1 MADVP
6 KDLLQ
11 EITRLEELFSTST
24 EKLKSITEHF
34 VSELTK
40 GLTVE
45 GGSIVS
51 YIQIIRMTGADLGS
65 L

>member
-6 KDLLQ
+6 KDLQ
-11 EITRLEELFSTST
+11 NEIKHLEHIFTITTPQMKKITS
-24 EKLKSITEHF
+24 HF
-34 VSELTK
+34 TKELTK

-51 YIQIIRMTGADLGS
+51 SIPSFKNHNYTNKT
-65 L
+65 